1 MSLSTNPLNNPETI
15 IPIVKINPTPM
26 ETSKFSASPVGK
38 SLGTLCRRLQFLA
51 LAKQLFQ
58 KKLQVLSLLH

>member
-15 IPIVKINPTPM
+15 IPIVKINPTPI

-38 SLGTLCRRLQFLA
+38 SLL
-51 LAKQLFQ
+51 
-58 KKLQVLSLLH
+58 